1 MHINHR
7 RGESRR
13 KAMEYPYTDAAFNR
27 VRQDGR
33 NAAQRRES
41 REIRAAVLS
50 GRFDRN
56 HASH

>member
-13 KAMEYPYTDAAFNR
+13 KAMEYPYTDAAR
-27 VRQDGR
+27 LRIEQDAR
-33 NAAQRRES
+33 NAAQRREV

-50 GRFDRN
+50 GRYDRN

>member
-13 KAMEYPYTDAAFNR
+13 KAMEYPYTDAARHR
-27 VRQDGR
+27 VEQDAR
-33 NAAQRRES
+33 NAVQRREV
-41 REIRAAVLS
+41 REIRCAVLS
-50 GRFDRN
+50 GRFN